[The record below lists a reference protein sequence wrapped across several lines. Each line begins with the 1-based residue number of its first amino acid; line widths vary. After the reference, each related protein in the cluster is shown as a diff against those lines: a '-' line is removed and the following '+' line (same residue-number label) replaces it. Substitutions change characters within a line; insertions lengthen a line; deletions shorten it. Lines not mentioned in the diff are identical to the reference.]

1 MTIPELLTQL
11 EKLSDADLKKLI
23 HAANVVLDARDEEQ
37 GREQCVEEMICQQ
50 CGQELDSEYGLSGQ
64 CPCPCHQLV

>member
-1 MTIPELLTQL
+1 MTIPELLAQL

-37 GREQCVEEMICQQ
+37 RREQCVEEMICQQ
-50 CGQELDSEYGLSGQ
+50 CGQELDSEDGLSGQ
-64 CPCPCHQLV
+64 CSCGCHQLV